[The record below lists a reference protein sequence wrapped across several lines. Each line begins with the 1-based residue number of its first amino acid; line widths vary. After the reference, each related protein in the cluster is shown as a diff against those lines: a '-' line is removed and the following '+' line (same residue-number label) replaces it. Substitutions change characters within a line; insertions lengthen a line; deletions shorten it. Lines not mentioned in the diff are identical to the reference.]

1 MTWIENIERW
11 RQLPAEE
18 KLLRRWQAI
27 PRDVAQSMAFEGEA
41 VDIQTLREIHA
52 RLEPPALI
60 SRRVSDLLRARS

>member
-27 PRDVAQSMAFEGEA
+27 PRDVAQSMAFE
-41 VDIQTLREIHA
+41 REPVEISLLQGILD
-52 RLEPPALI
+52 RIEPPALLKQRRASSP
-60 SRRVSDLLRARS
+60 SRT

>member
-27 PRDVAQSMAFEGEA
+27 PRDVVQSMAFEQEPVEMSLLQGML
-41 VDIQTLREIHA
+41 DRI
-52 RLEPPALI
+52 EPPALI
-60 SRRVSDLLRARS
+60 SARIREQMRGCS